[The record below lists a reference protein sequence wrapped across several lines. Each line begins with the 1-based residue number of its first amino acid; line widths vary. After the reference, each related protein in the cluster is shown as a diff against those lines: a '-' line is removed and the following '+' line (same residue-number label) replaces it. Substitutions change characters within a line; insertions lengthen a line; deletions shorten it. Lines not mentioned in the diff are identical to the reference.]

1 MKGFRLRH
9 VLFAAFTLIAT
20 VPVFCLG
27 VWITRDA
34 LQREVS
40 AVAEKHLLIARNIT
54 AALDR
59 YVSDTESAFHVL
71 ARGAEGAISLK
82 ELAPLA
88 QAFGYRHFCLIGK
101 DGKISNALKPDNV
114 STATPKSIILW
125 AQQGAGPKVSFLDVA
140 ADSAGRP
147 TVYLTQRLADGQIA
161 LGALGTEFISKLQR
175 SIAFGRRGHA
185 AIVDRSG
192 KILAHPK
199 ESWRQEMK
207 NISKVKPVQLMMTGK
222 TGVTKFYSPA
232 VKNT

>member
-40 AVAEKHLLIARNIT
+40 AVEEKHLLIARNMT

-59 YVSDTESAFHVL
+59 YVRDTEAAFHVL

-101 DGKISNALKPDNV
+101 DGKISNILNLDNL
-114 STATPKSIILW
+114 STTIPKSIILW
-125 AQQGAGPKVSFLDVA
+125 AQKRAGPKVSFSVSIRKVVESYESDV
-140 ADSAGRP
+140 
-147 TVYLTQRLADGQIA
+147 I
-161 LGALGTEFISKLQR
+161 QR
-175 SIAFGRRGHA
+175 SCRQFEDKID
-185 AIVDRSG
+185 VDSRKSRF
-192 KILAHPK
+192 L
-199 ESWRQEMK
+199 
-207 NISKVKPVQLMMTGK
+207 
-222 TGVTKFYSPA
+222 
-232 VKNT
+232 